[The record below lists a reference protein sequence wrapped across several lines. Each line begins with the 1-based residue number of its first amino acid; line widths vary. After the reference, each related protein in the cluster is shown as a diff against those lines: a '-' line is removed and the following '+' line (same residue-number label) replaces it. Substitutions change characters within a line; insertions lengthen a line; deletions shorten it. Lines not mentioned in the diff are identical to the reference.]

1 MLLLTPNRCF
11 HTMVIHPNNNSS
23 AKKNWEKK
31 VSSYLLL
38 RKKLHVLSFQE
49 ISDRLKQL
57 EISQSPKNLSQ
68 KFNTGKLN
76 TSLFLAI
83 LSVLGD
89 KSLDIDD
96 FK

>member
-1 MLLLTPNRCF
+1 
-11 HTMVIHPNNNSS
+11 MVIDPNKHSS
-23 AKKNWEKK
+23 AQRNWEKK

-38 RKKLHVLSFQE
+38 RKKLHVLSFQD
-49 ISDRLKQL
+49 IANRLKQL
-57 EISQSPKNLSQ
+57 EISQSPKSLSQ
-68 KFNTGKLN
+68 KFNTGKLK